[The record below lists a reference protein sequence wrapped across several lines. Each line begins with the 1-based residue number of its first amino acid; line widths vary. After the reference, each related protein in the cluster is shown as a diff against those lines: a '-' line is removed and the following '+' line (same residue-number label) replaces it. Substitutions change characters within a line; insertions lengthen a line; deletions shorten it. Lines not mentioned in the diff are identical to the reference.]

1 MAIANLHETL
11 LMYTMRKNQLTLEIM
26 ELQSQKQ
33 LALSST
39 ADTNNLLSSSQ
50 AELRE
55 FYKNLYNE
63 NEEYQCNYT
72 DYTEIPDFEEA
83 MARITAQYQDQLDE
97 LAEWETQLNAQ
108 ITTKSAEME
117 EINAY
122 EESIKAM
129 LQSNIQEDFN
139 YGLNK

>member
-11 LMYTMRKNQLTLEIM
+11 LMYTMRKNQLSLEIM

-39 ADTNNLLSSSQ
+39 ADTNNLLSAGQ
-50 AELRE
+50 AELRAY
-55 FYKNLYNE
+55 YKNLYNE

-83 MARITAQYQDQLDE
+83 YARITAQYQEQLDE
-97 LAEWETQLNAQ
+97 LAAWETQLNAQ
-108 ITTKSAEME
+108 LTAKSAEME

-139 YGLNK
+139 YGLNQ